1 MKRVLLSLVLL
12 TTLTGCGNDT
22 SNEMEETGSD
32 TTQTETTSTGSYEE
46 NMTGGTEVAPLAENN
61 LVITDTDGDNILDA
75 TKDDTEDTLDNTGFE
90 YTVKVFDTDG
100 DGAVSDEDDTN
111 EQFTTVINLKN
122 VSGRDIEMSDLQFY
136 LQSSDEDEPI
146 EITYIDT
153 GDMDTDK
160 FILGAEHYENYIR
173 YVDEETYDQFTF
185 PKDNEIT
192 IVLTSTVTVTIDD
205 IEPAELSFV
214 ALDSEGVSYYVEST
228 TQFTAK

>member
-1 MKRVLLSLVLL
+1 MKKILLSLVLL

-22 SNEMEETGSD
+22 SSEVESSSQTEETV
-32 TTQTETTSTGSYEE
+32 EATSGNYEE
-46 NMTGGTEVAPLAENN
+46 NMTGGTEVAPLAEND

-75 TKDDTEDTLDNTGFE
+75 TKDETEDILDNTGFE

-122 VSGRDIEMSDLQFY
+122 VSGNDIEMSDLQFY

-146 EITYIDT
+146 EMTYIDT

-160 FILGAEHYENYIR
+160 FILGEEHYENYIR

-192 IVLTSTVTVTIDD
+192 IVLTSTVSVAIDD

-214 ALDSEGVSYYVEST
+214 ALNSDGVSYYVEST